1 MNSRNGHKVHEGG
14 KILACAE
21 SVVTCMDVVR
31 GSSAS
36 GLIFLL
42 PRILAGSNESNYR
55 KRDAQLF
62 RRGQHLSVI
71 RL

>member
-42 PRILAGSNESNYR
+42 PRILPGATNPIIGNVMRSFSGA
-55 KRDAQLF
+55 D
-62 RRGQHLSVI
+62 SVCQ
-71 RL
+71 